1 MTHPPSPVTQ
11 ITSCPK
17 FAPLNWRWP
26 GLNRQTNVWS
36 YKAWQGGDSIP
47 PIITDYKIIWTKN
60 LYKEQRESKKGFFP
74 EQGETNLNSQRYFYI
89 PLFFFSDISK
99 QRLICVKP
107 IIFKPISTEWFEGK
121 HCYHEGVSV
130 STWEIGGKRSDLILC
145 TGDRGMVWPSTQKWK
160 LQVVVLWNY
169 KHYNPFIAC
178 IFYHAKLHIY
188 LHLFWV
194 FN

>member
-1 MTHPPSPVTQ
+1 MFDLTKHD
-11 ITSCPK
+11 K
-17 FAPLNWRWP
+17 
-26 GLNRQTNVWS
+26 
-36 YKAWQGGDSIP
+36 GDSIQ

-60 LYKEQRESKKGFFP
+60 LYKEQRESKKGFF
-74 EQGETNLNSQRYFYI
+74 LNKGRQILIVKDIFISPF
-89 PLFFFSDISK
+89 FFFSNISK

-130 STWEIGGKRSDLILC
+130 STWEIGGKRSNLILC

-169 KHYNPFIAC
+169 KHYNSFIAC

-188 LHLFWV
+188 RSTFILSIQLKFKYLSGFWWK
-194 FN
+194 